1 MDIEIRIE
9 EALEYMHNDT
19 DHALEL
25 FNLILEEQPENI
37 NALNGKGSALMKLH
51 KNKKALEVFDYS
63 LSIEENSSA
72 YLNKGIISKNNKDY
86 KNALKYFDKAL
97 EYNPRLTSIVSIL
110 KNEIIETVNLESED
124 LDSLYDFS
132 NETNSLIKEAINYRS
147 QNRIWDC
154 LDCLEKAIEED
165 PTCKNSVND
174 LIKKVKKTLHKE
186 FLYPKTNSTN
196 NPSTS
201 SKDKNAKSK
210 SSKTSPKNNEKMRK
224 LNKLK
229 NMTYRS
235 IIIENN
241 PRKTLSLTDKILEIN
256 ENDLEGLNFKG
267 IAYFSLDEY
276 EKAIECFD
284 MALNIDKDY
293 AYAMFNKGLVLRR
306 MRLYD
311 KSLKCFDKALKTPTF
326 FNKIKPYQEEV
337 LNKLKQS
344 S

>member
-51 KNKKALEVFDYS
+51 KNKEALEVFDYS

-124 LDSLYDFS
+124 LDSLYDFK
-132 NETNSLIKEAINYRS
+132 NETNSLIKEAINYRN
-147 QNRIWDC
+147 QNRLWDC
-154 LDCLEKAIEED
+154 LDCLENAIEED

-174 LIKKVKKTLHKE
+174 LINKVKKTLHKE